1 MVTFLI
7 GMSLHLVLTSTTPV
21 KGLRFS
27 FPEPDRKH
35 RPPFLNKFD
44 FCLKPLFGKL
54 LTLCLTLGFP
64 FALNNFLGKLF
75 MFPFVKKGLFGL
87 HLMLST
93 FQSSRL
99 AEGRSSSPPVHPAG
113 HDHPLTQAMPLDF
126 AHIMPASFFGK
137 AFW

>member
-7 GMSLHLVLTSTTPV
+7 GMLLQRVLTRTTPV

-44 FCLKPLFGKL
+44 FFLKPLFGKL
-54 LTLCLTLGFP
+54 LILCLTLGFP

-93 FQSSRL
+93 FQSREL
-99 AEGRSSSPPVHPAG
+99 AEAILGILEVALVLPLGHFFEPGRSHPG
-113 HDHPLTQAMPLDF
+113 NP
-126 AHIMPASFFGK
+126 
-137 AFW
+137 

>member
-7 GMSLHLVLTSTTPV
+7 RMLLQLVLTRTTPV

-44 FCLKPLFGKL
+44 LFLKPLFGKL
-54 LTLCLTLGFP
+54 LILYLTLGSP
-64 FALNNFLGKLF
+64 FALDNFLGKLF
-75 MFPFVKKGLFGL
+75 MFHFVKRGLFGL

-113 HDHPLTQAMPLDF
+113 HNHRLPQARPLDF